1 MVTMLKS
8 ASGGTEESYVCSSH
22 HIQSTKGAK
31 PVLENTALLSLCG
44 EFKLLTEKTVSKE
57 IEGTRVVEVSY
68 QTSSKTGKKL
78 RENAYVRIPSDHLT
92 NETVQKN
99 MDELLPFVVSY
110 LQSVEDKWI
119 KAEHKNGR
127 DNIYPASLGMPKILQ
142 LLEEADEG
150 GRFNKEQLEAWFTA
164 TLESTLI
171 LNLQIKLGI
180 DDLESAE
187 AEDLGKLQ
195 NIVNGYKAVFSSLAA
210 PKASV
215 LKEDAQR
222 MLKLIGLE
230 FADPADQDSLTRKI
244 VVKINKAI
252 AESSKLID
260 L

>member
-8 ASGGTEESYVCSSH
+8 ASVRTGDSLVYSSH
-22 HIQSTKGAK
+22 HIQSTNGAT
-31 PVLENTALLSLCG
+31 PMLENTALLSLCG
-44 EFKLLTEKTVSKE
+44 EFKPLTDKTVIKE
-57 IEGTRVVEVSY
+57 IEGTRTVEVSY
-68 QTSSKTGKKL
+68 QTSSKTGKKI
-78 RENAYVRIPSDHLT
+78 RENAYIRIPSGHIT
-92 NETVQKN
+92 NETIQEN

-110 LQSVEDKWI
+110 LQSIEDKWI

-127 DNIYPASLGMPKILQ
+127 DNIYPAGLGMPRIFQ

-150 GRFNKEQLEAWFTA
+150 GRFNKEQLEAWFTD

-171 LNLQIKLGI
+171 ANLQIKLGI

-187 AEDLGKLQ
+187 AEDLEKLQ
-195 NIVNGYKAVFSSLAA
+195 AVVNGYKAVFSSLAA
-210 PKASV
+210 PKASI

-222 MLKLIGLE
+222 MLILIGLE
-230 FADPADQDSLTRKI
+230 FADPAEQDALTRKI
-244 VVKINKAI
+244 VVKINRAI